1 MKKLLVLLAIAALL
15 GAGWYFYKD
24 KLPSSA
30 NEEPTLDHF
39 TAIAEKRNLDFTVE
53 ISGDVA
59 PASQLDVKSE
69 VGGKLK
75 VLHVIPGQTVKQG
88 EILVEID
95 DTDLLSEKDSADTEI
110 EGAKL
115 SMEKSKKNYE
125 RSRELF
131 EEKLISREVYD
142 NLTAEYQIAENSLVK
157 AQRKLQLVTDKLRK
171 TKVIAPSEGTVL
183 TVPVIEGQVVI
194 AAASVNSGTT
204 LMTIANLSKLL
215 VETHINQVDVAKVE
229 LNQDVK
235 LRAESLKDLELE
247 ATISFIAPVA
257 TIKNNVKGF
266 QVQALIENPSPRLR
280 PGMTV
285 NVSIPIAA
293 ASDAVS
299 VPISAV
305 FKGEGKTK
313 VVYVRN
319 GESTEQREVKV
330 GITNTDHAQ
339 IIKGV
344 QEGEQVMLVEPHRL
358 QKKS

>member
-15 GAGWYFYKD
+15 GAGWHFYKD

-30 NEEPTLDHF
+30 KDQPALDHF

-215 VETHINQVDVAKVE
+215 VETHINQVDVAKIE

-293 ASDAVS
+293 ASDVVS

-305 FKGEGKTK
+305 FKGEGKKK
-313 VVYVRN
+313 VIYVRN

-344 QEGEQVMLVEPHRL
+344 QEGEEVMLVEPHRL